1 MPPVSLTSTQQTL
14 LAHAI
19 DETSGHIRWFPEGL
33 HGGAR
38 HKVLTALAV
47 RSLIEQDGDAWQV
60 TEAGYLALKRPLP
73 SFYAQSET
81 ESEPEPQPKS
91 GCQVVFEQ
99 EPQVADAVEVVPPI
113 PVSCSD
119 TTSTS
124 PRTRATSK
132 QAQVIALLQRPEG
145 ATISQ
150 ICAATEW
157 LSHTVRGAF
166 AGTFKKKLG
175 LIITS
180 EKPAGGERIYRCGQ
194 THQSAQLI
202 EQD

>member
-1 MPPVSLTSTQQTL
+1 MPPVSLTPTQQTL

-19 DETSGHIRWFPEGL
+19 DVTHGQIQWFPEGL

-38 HKVLTALAV
+38 HKVLTALAA
-47 RSLIEQDGDAWQV
+47 RSLITLTERSWQV
-60 TEAGYLALKRPLP
+60 TEAGYLRMERPLP
-73 SFYAQSET
+73 LPI
-81 ESEPEPQPKS
+81 ESECGPEIESEAEHQATVEPNLVGTDEAAVAPPEP
-91 GCQVVFEQ
+91 
-99 EPQVADAVEVVPPI
+99 A
-113 PVSCSD
+113 SCPEA
-119 TTSTS
+119 TSTT

-175 LIITS
+175 LTITS
-180 EKPAGGERIYRCGQ
+180 EKPAGGERIYRWEQ
-194 THQSAQLI
+194 TNQSA
-202 EQD
+202 